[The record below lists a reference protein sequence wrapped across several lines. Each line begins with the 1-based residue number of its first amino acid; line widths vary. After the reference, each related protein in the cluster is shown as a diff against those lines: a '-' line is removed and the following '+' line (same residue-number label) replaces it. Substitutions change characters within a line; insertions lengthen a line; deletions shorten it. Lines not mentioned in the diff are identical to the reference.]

1 MEKASAW
8 FWGLD
13 AVPEPPSDPPIV
25 DVGELVAASDAGP
38 ATLAL
43 EPPILVPPPF
53 PVFTPAD
60 GETAIV
66 LLDAAGHVRHEIHSH
81 TLILDD
87 PPGLT
92 LSYGGGIYAFVA
104 GADRVYTYQAVA

>member
-1 MEKASAW
+1 MTPWLEKASAW

-13 AVPEPPSDPPIV
+13 AVPEHASDPPFLDGAQIGIV
-25 DVGELVAASDAGP
+25 VPWTPPVDDPP
-38 ATLAL
+38 A
-43 EPPILVPPPF
+43 PPPV
-53 PVFTPAD
+53 PTFTPAD

-92 LSYGGGIYAFVA
+92 LSYGGAIYQFVS
-104 GADRVYTYQAVA
+104 GADRVYTYQGIA